1 MELAVLDL
9 EIGVQTFTFDVHTLN
24 PRHQPLGSFGI
35 AKAEGKAFKHL
46 PLFTDNLNYSLI
58 EKTYISWST

>member
-9 EIGVQTFTFDVHTLN
+9 EIGVQAFTLDGHTLK

-35 AKAEGKAFKHL
+35 AKAEGKAFNHL

-58 EKTYISWST
+58 EKTYISRST